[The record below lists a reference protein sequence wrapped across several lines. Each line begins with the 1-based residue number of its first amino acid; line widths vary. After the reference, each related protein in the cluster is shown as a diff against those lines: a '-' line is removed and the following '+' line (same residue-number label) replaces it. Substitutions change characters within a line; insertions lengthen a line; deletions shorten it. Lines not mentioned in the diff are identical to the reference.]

1 MGVYEV
7 DWFDFNGRRYPRIL
21 QDAGGPCPLIAVCNV
36 LIMRRVLQIP
46 PRTQTVS
53 FEYIV
58 KALTKILN
66 DRIRRLSF
74 QTADTVAA
82 LIQQNDDVQTLLPN
96 VEEGLVVNA
105 KFSGSEFFEFTR
117 ELSLF
122 DTFDIPCY
130 HCWRCDKQH
139 RDFEIIEKLSY
150 NEMVDILTMDTE
162 QVAKDQNEEAQL
174 KLIQQQEALR
184 DWLTETQTQITAAG
198 VAELHEKLQPGAF
211 AILFRNNHF
220 STIHRTN
227 EGNIYSM
234 VTDVGIV
241 LTDPNIIWNTVTDL
255 EGDDKFLDTRFRSL
269 TQRRR
274 IAEHQHQEMRDAQ
287 LARAL
292 VQQEMQDERIAA
304 QIHQAELDRQ
314 RKVQRMYRGDQSLQQ
329 GKELR
334 KTQSSSEATCCII
347 S

>member
-7 DWFDFNGRRYPRIL
+7 DWFQFNNRMYPRIL

-36 LIMRRVLQIP
+36 LIMRGILNIP
-46 PRTQTVS
+46 NQTRQLS
-53 FEYIV
+53 FESIV
-58 KALTKILN
+58 KALKRILN

-74 QTADTVAA
+74 KTADTTAI
-82 LIQQNDDVQTLLPN
+82 LIQQNDDVQSLLPKL
-96 VEEGLVVNA
+96 EEGLDVNVR
-105 KFSGSEFFEFTR
+105 FSGSEFFEFTK

-150 NEMVDILTMDTE
+150 NEMVDILTTDPEMFLKE
-162 QVAKDQNEEAQL
+162 KGEEAQL
-174 KLIQQQEALR
+174 KLIQKQEALR
-184 DWLTETQTQITAAG
+184 DWLEETKHQITASG
-198 VAELHEKLQPGAF
+198 VAELHEKLRPNVF

-220 STIHRTN
+220 STIFRTN
-227 EGNIYSM
+227 TGDIYSM

-241 LTDPNIIWNTVTDL
+241 LTDPNIIWNTVTNL
-255 EGDDKFLDTRFRSL
+255 EGDDQFLDTRFRSL

-274 IAEHQHQEMRDAQ
+274 IAENRRQENSDAELARQIIRQEM
-287 LARAL
+287 
-292 VQQEMQDERIAA
+292 EDERIAA
-304 QIHQAELDRQ
+304 RMHQQEMNRQ
-314 RKVQRMYRGDQSLQQ
+314 KEIKRMYQ
-329 GKELR
+329 GAKLEQGRDLR
-334 KTQSSSEATCCII
+334 NNSSKTEPCCII